1 MAKINLLPWREARR
15 DKLKQAFFANLGASV
30 LGAGAAIG
38 LVYFMVGASVDN
50 QDARNDYLQ
59 GQIDKLNNEVKEIAE
74 LKSAREQL
82 IDRMQIIQGL
92 QGNRPVIVRVFDQ
105 FVESLPD
112 GVYYTKLK
120 RSREVVEIEGTAESN
135 NRVSS
140 LLRRLDRSDW
150 FHSPNLASVVANP
163 AFGEQA
169 NNFSLKVSL
178 TTPDQA
184 GEEAE

>member
-1 MAKINLLPWREARR
+1 MARINLLPWREARR
-15 DKLKQAFFANLGASV
+15 ERLKQEFFTNLGAAV
-30 LGAGAAIG
+30 LVAAGVIG
-38 LVYFMVGASVDN
+38 LAYFMVGASVEN
-50 QDARNDYLQ
+50 QQARNNYLQ

-82 IDRMQIIQGL
+82 IDRMEIIQGL

-105 FVESLPD
+105 FVDTLPD
-112 GVYYTKLK
+112 GVYYTRLK
-120 RSREVVEIEGTAESN
+120 RTGDSVELDGTAESN

-140 LLRRLDRSDW
+140 LLRRLDGSDW

-169 NNFSLKVSL
+169 NDFSLRVAL
-178 TTPDQA
+178 TTPDKS
-184 GEEAE
+184 EEDAE